1 MMGRKKRVREERPP
15 KEVNEIMEEL
25 FKSGKVREIIENI
38 GKNNNYDNTYED
50 LEQDIYLS
58 LMQKPEHIITS
69 LYECDELRFYIA
81 RMVANNLNSVTSPY
95 YYTYRR
101 YSKKTDNTIWDDSGE
116 TPEDIDGFYDNE
128 WE

>member
-1 MMGRKKRVREERPP
+1 
-15 KEVNEIMEEL
+15 MEEL

-69 LYECDELRFYIA
+69 LYECDELKFYIA
-81 RMVANNLNSVTSPY
+81 RMVANNSIPSLPPITTPTADTQRRPTTQYGTTVGRHRRTLTGSMTTSGNNYNY
-95 YYTYRR
+95 Y
-101 YSKKTDNTIWDDSGE
+101 KL
-116 TPEDIDGFYDNE
+116 
-128 WE
+128 

>member
-1 MMGRKKRVREERPP
+1 M
-15 KEVNEIMEEL
+15 
-25 FKSGKVREIIENI
+25 
-38 GKNNNYDNTYED
+38 
-50 LEQDIYLS
+50 EQDIYLS

-69 LYECDELRFYIA
+69 LYECDELKFYIA
-81 RMVANNLNSVTSPY
+81 RMVANNLNSVTSPC

-101 YSKKTDNTIWDDSGE
+101 YSKKTDNTVWDDSGE